1 MKSMTGFGS
10 GEYVAKDNSIK
21 IVSEISSVN
30 RKQLEIRITLP
41 REIQSLEVAI
51 KKHLQK
57 KLLRGMVNVKI
68 NMTISDKLQAQGT
81 KINSAFVKEVYNQAQ
96 NMENDLGICSS
107 NRIGIKDILRLHG
120 AFEETALEL
129 PLETIEAI
137 LFQSLDNATT
147 NIIKMRQTEGDFLA
161 NDIKKRLNIINESVI
176 QAENFAEE
184 IPILQKQKLLKK
196 LQDADLKVDL
206 TDERIV
212 REIIIFTERADVAEE
227 ITRLKSHF
235 EQFNAYLNNNSDEAI
250 GRSLEFLIQEMNREV
265 TTLGNKVGN
274 SSISPLVI
282 TMKTQLEKI
291 REQVQNV
298 E

>member
-1 MKSMTGFGS
+1 MTGFGS
-10 GEYVAKDNSIK
+10 GEHIATDNSIK

-30 RKQLEIRITLP
+30 RKQLELRITLP

-57 KLLRGMVNVKI
+57 NLLRGMVNVKI

-96 NMENDLGICSS
+96 KLENDLGICS
-107 NRIGIKDILRLHG
+107 NNKIGIKDILRLHG

-129 PLETIEAI
+129 PLDAIQEI
-137 LFQSLDNATT
+137 LFNSLKKAVDN
-147 NIIKMRQTEGDFLA
+147 IVKMRQTEGDFLA
-161 NDIKKRLNIINESVI
+161 NDIKERLNIINECALK
-176 QAENFAEE
+176 AEEFAEE
-184 IPILQKQKLLKK
+184 IPILQKKKLLKK

-206 TDERIV
+206 ADERIV

-235 EQFNAYLNNNSDEAI
+235 EQFNAYLANNSNEAI
-250 GRSLEFLIQEMNREV
+250 GRSLEFLIQEMNREI